1 MVAMKSLISNNMKE
15 KILSFCLTYWKEI
28 GLVLLLLVVFS
39 KSQYDMRNIIKAHEI
54 SQQSLKTQIETL
66 KGLHSEELK
75 KRDDAL
81 KEYQQELQ
89 RLEERYEAKLVEI
102 EDLTQVEIDVII
114 KEFKEDKDLLIE
126 RFIET
131 YGFTYVE

>member
-1 MVAMKSLISNNMKE
+1 MKE
-15 KILSFCLTYWKEI
+15 KILSFCLEHWKEI

-75 KRDDAL
+75 KRDDAIR
-81 KEYQQELQ
+81 EYQQELQ

-102 EDLTQVEIDVII
+102 EDLTQDEIDVIV

-131 YGFTYVE
+131 YGFAYVE

>member
-1 MVAMKSLISNNMKE
+1 MKE
-15 KILSFCLTYWKEI
+15 KIIAFCVTHWKEI

-75 KRDDAL
+75 KRDDAI
-81 KEYQQELQ
+81 KEYQQELE

-102 EDLTQVEIDVII
+102 EDLTQDEIDVIV